1 MKSAVRTALFLVVAF
16 VLCVCMIIYAVPK
29 EAANEF
35 RYFEYDGMTCLE
47 YGIRNTSTYSFDCD
61 WKR

>member
-1 MKSAVRTALFLVVAF
+1 MKPAVRGILVILLAF
-16 VLCVCMIIYAVPK
+16 VIGVYMLGYAIQSD
-29 EAANEF
+29 ANNAF

>member
-1 MKSAVRTALFLVVAF
+1 MKPAARGILAILVAF
-16 VLCVCMIIYAVPK
+16 VMVVCMIIYAVHND
-29 EAANEF
+29 AANEF

-47 YGIRNTSTYSFDCD
+47 YGVRNTSTYSFDCD

>member
-1 MKSAVRTALFLVVAF
+1 MKPAARGILFVLVAF
-16 VLCVCMIIYAVPK
+16 VMVVFMISYAVYND
-29 EAANEF
+29 ADNAF

-47 YGIRNTSTYSFDCD
+47 YGVRNTSTYSFDCD